1 MTEITQHHDEND
13 DGFSGSLIGGR
24 LIKGQILRWNETNGW
39 TDRDGLRPPELLLA
53 LAISEALQCWKGKRP
68 VETITAKRLPD
79 IDTLNA
85 AVPKAE
91 WEFDLTGQP
100 KPPWVHQMIVYLV
113 DPEGGGFFTYLNS
126 TIGAHIAVEELR
138 EKVITVRALRG
149 AHVVPVVR
157 LSHRPM
163 KTKFGMK
170 HRPEFE
176 IAGWRGGPGNAL
188 SGPPTP
194 QLGGP
199 APAAS
204 STPLSAAD
212 ATLAAMEEVTEPS
225 FAEKMNDSVRF

>member
-1 MTEITQHHDEND
+1 MNEVQDHND

-24 LIKGQILRWNETNGW
+24 LIKGQALRWAETSGW

-53 LAISEALQCWKGKRP
+53 LAISEALQCWNGKKKG
-68 VETITAKRLPD
+68 ETITTKPFPD
-79 IDTLNA
+79 LDALNH
-85 AVPKAE
+85 AVPKSE
-91 WEFDLTGQP
+91 WGLDLNGQP
-100 KPPWVHQMIVYLV
+100 KPPWAHQVLVYLI
-113 DPEGGGFFTYLNS
+113 DPKGGGFFTYVNS
-126 TIGAHIAVEELR
+126 TVGAHIAVEQLR
-138 EKVITVRALRG
+138 EKVITMRALRG
-149 AHVVPVVR
+149 AHVLPVVK

-170 HRPEFE
+170 RRPEFE

-204 STPLSAAD
+204 STPSSAAD

-225 FAEKMNDSVRF
+225 LAEELNDSVRW